1 MDSGIVLTVI
11 GLVLSVIA
19 LPVTYFLGRRTR
31 QLPVV
36 YSVSDFAVLMSP
48 RDRLAAD
55 DLDLTLG
62 GRTISTISRTYIAV
76 WNARGDTIRN
86 TDILQT
92 DPLRIIVG
100 EGDDILRSRIISTS
114 RTQCGASLQESLLDS
129 RTLEVNFDFLDPK
142 DGMVIEVLHHGEAAA
157 KLVGTLRGATIKD
170 RGEAPLNPRVLEVAS
185 TGSAWAMYFHRS
197 GSHGRRFP
205 RLRAVTPPAVQ
216 LLLLGYLFFVFFRWI
231 FVEAEVVP
239 YRDFAM
245 DTLEG
250 QQLFLAAAEDAGVH
264 SASYT
269 FLLPV
274 MMLSVVAMV
283 GFYVHFLYSRF
294 QTKFPATIAKVSLLP
309 QEGAQ
314 PDAANVASSA
324 VNAAEGGQD

>member
-1 MDSGIVLTVI
+1 MVLTVI
-11 GLVLSVIA
+11 GLALSVIA

-31 QLPVV
+31 QLPLV

-48 RDRLAAD
+48 RDRLADD

-86 TDILQT
+86 TDILET
-92 DPLRIIVG
+92 DPLRIVVG

-114 RTQCGASLQESLLDS
+114 RVQCGASLQESLLDS
-129 RTLEVNFDFLDPK
+129 RTLEVTFDFLDPK
-142 DGMVIEVLHHGEAAA
+142 DGMVIEVLHHGEASAE
-157 KLVGTLRGATIKD
+157 LVGTLRGATIKD
-170 RGEAPLNPRVLEVAS
+170 RGEDALNPRVLEVAS

-197 GSHGRRFP
+197 GRHGRRFP
-205 RLRAVTPPAVQ
+205 RLSAVTPPLVQ
-216 LLLLGYLFFVFFRWI
+216 LLLLGYLLYVFFRWI
-231 FVEAEVVP
+231 FVEAELVP

-250 QQLFLAAAEDAGVH
+250 QQRFLAAAENAGVH

-269 FLLPV
+269 LLLPI

-283 GFYVHFLYSRF
+283 VFYVHLLYSRF
-294 QTKFPATIAKVSLLP
+294 QTKFPATIARVSLLP
-309 QEGAQ
+309 QEGETE
-314 PDAANVASSA
+314 DAAAPTSS
-324 VNAAEGGQD
+324 VVGTAEGRQG